1 MRITT
6 LFLSLL
12 CLICMHTTNAQPN
25 IQLEQN
31 DPRSLNPVR
40 IGIDGLSH
48 DHVHGLLNDYKKRS
62 DILIVGIAEP
72 NKKRAQE
79 LAKRYGFDIS
89 IVYDDL
95 LTMVDKTNP
104 EGVVAFN
111 SIYEHLKTVEV
122 CAPRGI
128 HVMVEKPLA
137 VSNEHAKK
145 MEVLAKENN
154 IHLLTNYETTWY
166 PTLYKSFDMAVSN
179 NEIGAINKVLINDG
193 HKGPVEIG
201 CSPEFLAWLTDPVL
215 NGGGAVTDFGCYGA
229 NIMTW
234 IMQNEMPETVTA
246 VLQTIKPDV
255 YPKVDDQAT
264 IILTYPNTQAI
275 IQGSWN
281 WPVDRKDLTIYGK
294 DGYVE
299 AINQHDLEYRLN
311 RSVPKQEIKVTDF
324 PSEIND
330 PFNYFSM
337 VIKGEIT
344 VKDTDLSSLENNM
357 IVVKILDAAKKSA
370 AEGKTVTLK

>member
-6 LFLSLL
+6 LFLSILCLL
-12 CLICMHTTNAQPN
+12 C
-25 IQLEQN
+25 IQVNTILAINHQ
-31 DPRSLNPVR
+31 SLSPVR

-79 LAKRYGFDIS
+79 LSRRYGFDMS

-95 LTMVDKTNP
+95 STMVEKTNP

-122 CAPRGI
+122 CAPKGI

-137 VSNEHAKK
+137 VSNEHAER
-145 MEVLAKENN
+145 MESLAKEYN

-215 NGGGAVTDFGCYGA
+215 NGGGAVIDFGCYGA

-234 IMQNEMPETVTA
+234 IMQNEVPETVTA

-264 IILTYPNTQAI
+264 IILTYPNAQAI

-294 DGYVE
+294 EGYVE
-299 AINQHDLEYRLN
+299 AHNQHDLEYRLN
-311 RSVPKQEIKVTDF
+311 RSLPKHEIRVTDF
-324 PSEIND
+324 PLETNE
-330 PFNYFSM
+330 PFNYFSR
-337 VIKGEIT
+337 VIKGDIR
-344 VKDTDLSSLENNM
+344 VRDTDLSSLENNM
-357 IVVKILDAAKKSA
+357 IVVKILEATKESA
-370 AEGKTVTLK
+370 AENTTVTLR

>member
-62 DILIVGIAEP
+62 DILIVGTAEP

-79 LAKRYGFDIS
+79 LAKRYGFDMS

-145 MEVLAKENN
+145 ME
-154 IHLLTNYETTWY
+154 
-166 PTLYKSFDMAVSN
+166 
-179 NEIGAINKVLINDG
+179 
-193 HKGPVEIG
+193 
-201 CSPEFLAWLTDPVL
+201 
-215 NGGGAVTDFGCYGA
+215 
-229 NIMTW
+229 
-234 IMQNEMPETVTA
+234 
-246 VLQTIKPDV
+246 
-255 YPKVDDQAT
+255 
-264 IILTYPNTQAI
+264 
-275 IQGSWN
+275 
-281 WPVDRKDLTIYGK
+281 
-294 DGYVE
+294 
-299 AINQHDLEYRLN
+299 
-311 RSVPKQEIKVTDF
+311 
-324 PSEIND
+324 
-330 PFNYFSM
+330 
-337 VIKGEIT
+337 
-344 VKDTDLSSLENNM
+344 
-357 IVVKILDAAKKSA
+357 
-370 AEGKTVTLK
+370 